1 MNDTAHIIRTTAG
14 DIDGREI
21 ERVIAE
27 IEGIAQVAVFGI
39 PHAKFREAVHAIV
52 VPYAG
57 KKITAQDVM
66 SACHGRIANNKCPRS
81 VTISTSPLP
90 KSTSGQIKRE
100 ELKSQYWQGSRPA

>member
-1 MNDTAHIIRTTAG
+1 MNDTAHIIRTTNG

-39 PHAKFREAVHAIV
+39 PHAKFGEAVHAIV

-57 KKITAQDVM
+57 KKVTAQDVM
-66 SACHGRIANNKCPRS
+66 SACHGRIASNKYPRS
-81 VTISTSPLP
+81 VTIRTSPLP
-90 KSTSGQIKRE
+90 KSASGQIQRG
-100 ELKSQYWQGSRPA
+100 ELKSQYWHGTRSA